1 MVRSRV
7 FFRWLLLAGMICQ
20 AQLVFAQAVP
30 YARTYARSKEDVDSA
45 LKELQAYAGQKLPIV
60 DGFVAMGAEPLDRY
74 ERAFYQFS
82 IDIFPA
88 TPGSCVV
95 RVSAKITAWY
105 ADKDPAKSG
114 YRVLPSNGR
123 LELDLLDRL
132 TEKFGGKTA
141 GITSPSSSLQMPR
154 PKLDAASGLP
164 VNSGGRTGSSA
175 GTMVGGE
182 TIEEMAILKLKR
194 ETEEKHA
201 QQLNTELQNLLELER
216 NQAHPQNLVVVKK
229 SGTPV
234 LARAAPGSKIL
245 FQAAADDEFEF
256 IDADGEW
263 IHVQISGASRGYLR
277 RNMVELPELLAR
289 RLKPASAQ
297 SEANEVLFRVTR
309 EEAGVFPGN
318 WEKLKG
324 KMVKIFTVQPAV
336 DGKKTEAAE
345 KVAFAESIFE
355 RFGKDSGEAIST
367 VDGAVIIFDSADGG
381 IIAATQEDVKERAG
395 GLLPREEFLKR
406 SYTDP
411 VSAFNPEAEK

>member
-1 MVRSRV
+1 MKREFLLMIRPRG
-7 FFRWLLLAGMICQ
+7 FCRWLLLAGMICQ
-20 AQLVFAQAVP
+20 AQVVFAQAVP
-30 YARTYARSKEDVDSA
+30 YARTYARSKEVVDGA

-60 DGFVAMGAEPLDRY
+60 DGFVVMGAEPLDRY

-82 IDIFPA
+82 IDILPA
-88 TPGSCVV
+88 TGASCVV

-105 ADKDPAKSG
+105 ADKDPAKAG

-132 TEKFGGKTA
+132 TEQFGAKTA
-141 GITSPSSSLQMPR
+141 GITTPSSLQMPR
-154 PKLDAASGLP
+154 PKSDAASGLP
-164 VNSGGRTGSSA
+164 ANPGARTGSA
-175 GTMVGGE
+175 GGTMAGGE
-182 TIEEMAILKLKR
+182 SIEEMAILKLKR

-216 NQAHPQNLVVVKK
+216 NKAHPQNLVVVKK

-234 LARAAPGSKIL
+234 MARAAAGSKIL

-256 IDADGEW
+256 IDADREW

-277 RNMVELPELLAR
+277 RNMVELPDLLAR
-289 RLKPASAQ
+289 RLKPTGEQ
-297 SEANEVLFRVTR
+297 SEAKGVLFRVTR
-309 EEAGVFPGN
+309 EETGVFPGN

-324 KMVKIFTVQPAV
+324 KMVTIFTVQPAA

-355 RFGKDSGEAIST
+355 RFGKDGGEAIST
-367 VDGAVIIFDSADGG
+367 LEGAVVIFD
-381 IIAATQEDVKERAG
+381 
-395 GLLPREEFLKR
+395 
-406 SYTDP
+406 
-411 VSAFNPEAEK
+411 